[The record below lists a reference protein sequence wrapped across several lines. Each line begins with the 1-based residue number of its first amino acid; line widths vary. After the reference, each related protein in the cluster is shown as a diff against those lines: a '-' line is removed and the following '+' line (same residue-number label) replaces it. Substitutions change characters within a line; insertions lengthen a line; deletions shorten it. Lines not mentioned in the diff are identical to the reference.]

1 MSGWGWRAEGLG
13 RPAPHH
19 AILNTSTCVS
29 KCSGSTRNSLVR
41 ALIQRDVL
49 QGASRSLIPLAFF
62 HVDAAVFSEGDA
74 FLSQERSLVGEV
86 GREPS
91 RVVDD
96 AVARIIAVAIRLT
109 QHGSDQARVFLSA
122 DEARYLTVRG
132 DASRRDFCHDGE
144 NLINQIFVQDFSH
157 RIAPVFAFAFKVA
170 GLIADPG
177 SAASPEKHRGKARAC
192 QGRLTRWRLEC
203 LQQD

>member
-29 KCSGSTRNSLVR
+29 NCSGSTRNSLAR

-49 QGASRSLIPLAFF
+49 QGAPRSLIPLAFF

-86 GREPS
+86 GREAS

-109 QHGSDQARVFLSA
+109 QHGSDQARVFLPA
-122 DEARYLTVRG
+122 DEARDLAV
-132 DASRRDFCHDGE
+132 
-144 NLINQIFVQDFSH
+144 
-157 RIAPVFAFAFKVA
+157 
-170 GLIADPG
+170 
-177 SAASPEKHRGKARAC
+177 
-192 QGRLTRWRLEC
+192 
-203 LQQD
+203 